1 MRWGVR
7 AVVVIAVLIPAQA
20 RGPSGVQ
27 PKKWLSPGVCTMTNR
42 AAAEPRLVARM
53 SGLW

>member
-1 MRWGVR
+1 MA
-7 AVVVIAVLIPAQA
+7 AVVTAVVTPARA

-27 PKKWLSPGVCTMTNR
+27 PKKWLSPGVCTMPNR